1 MTLPSRTRLSA
12 GLLILFAFCAW
23 NLTGLANAALGI
35 LILLFLLDLPSHWT
49 QLRRDPAFLLLLVAL
64 GVTSLLAWRAA
75 VQFPETAPQQ
85 WDAVLAWTFPFLF
98 VVVAWSIKG
107 DERLMRS
114 VLAAAA
120 IGLVVGVLRKSD
132 WSLLDAMLAGE
143 RYHFGYAALG
153 LGFLVSVMLV
163 GVVLFRRRILGLRLM
178 GAPRPMIGAILW
190 VLGLAFTIAVL
201 VITQSRGSVLS
212 LGLVA
217 AGYGL
222 VLVLRPNRGEGHTG
236 PRPALV
242 IASALLLLALMSLV
256 LWSSRERI
264 YFDFESLVPAAGE
277 VASTHEGL
285 GYVSSTAIRINLYDL
300 GLRLFAARPLLGW
313 GPGTSATEYLV
324 RKRVIPLSERHL
336 TYAPQASHL
345 HSVPIEIL
353 VRFGLAGLALG
364 FLTLSLIIG
373 AYRRMWSWSADP
385 ALKLFLVAGGL
396 LALLF
401 VLFDFRL
408 IHLDFRFFFIVFF
421 GILYSYRFAGSG
433 PAGQSRGGALR

>member
-1 MTLPSRTRLSA
+1 
-12 GLLILFAFCAW
+12 
-23 NLTGLANAALGI
+23 
-35 LILLFLLDLPSHWT
+35 
-49 QLRRDPAFLLLLVAL
+49 
-64 GVTSLLAWRAA
+64 
-75 VQFPETAPQQ
+75 
-85 WDAVLAWTFPFLF
+85 
-98 VVVAWSIKG
+98 
-107 DERLMRS
+107 
-114 VLAAAA
+114 
-120 IGLVVGVLRKSD
+120 
-132 WSLLDAMLAGE
+132 
-143 RYHFGYAALG
+143 
-153 LGFLVSVMLV
+153 
-163 GVVLFRRRILGLRLM
+163 
-178 GAPRPMIGAILW
+178 MIGAILW
-190 VLGLAFTIAVL
+190 VLGLVFTIAVL

-222 VLVLRPNRGEGHTG
+222 VLVLRRNRGEGHTG

-256 LWSSRERI
+256 LWSSRERS

-313 GPGTSATEYLV
+313 GPGTGATEYLV

-336 TYAPQASHL
+336 PSAPQASHL

-353 VRFGLAGLALG
+353 VRFGLVGLALG

-421 GILYSYRFAGSG
+421 GILYSYRFVGSG
-433 PAGQSRGGALR
+433 PAGQPRGGAPR

>member
-1 MTLPSRTRLSA
+1 MILPSRSKFSA

-23 NLTGLANAALGI
+23 NLSALANVALG
-35 LILLFLLDLPSHWT
+35 LLVLLFLLDLPSHWVH
-49 QLRRDPAFLLLLVAL
+49 LRRDPAFLLLLTAL

-75 VQFPETAPQQ
+75 VLFPETAPEQ

-98 VVVAWSIKG
+98 VVVAWWIRG

-120 IGLVVGVLRKSD
+120 IGLVVGVFRKSD
-132 WSLLDAMLAGE
+132 WSMLGAMLAGE
-143 RYHFGYAALG
+143 RYHFGFAALG

-163 GVVLFRRRILGLRLM
+163 GLVLFRQRILGLRLM
-178 GAPRPMIGAILW
+178 GRPRPMFALILW

-222 VLVLRPNRGEGHTG
+222 VLALRRNRGEGHAG

-242 IASALLLLALMSLV
+242 IAGALLLLALMSLV

-277 VASTHEGL
+277 VTSSHEGL

-324 RKRVIPLSERHL
+324 PKRVIPLSERHL
-336 TYAPQASHL
+336 KYAPRASHL
-345 HSVPIEIL
+345 HSVLIEIL
-353 VRFGLAGLALG
+353 VRFGLVGLALG
-364 FLTLSLIIG
+364 LLTLLLIIG
-373 AYRRMWSWSADP
+373 AYRRMWAQSEDP
-385 ALKLFLVAGGL
+385 ALRLFLLAGGL
-396 LALLF
+396 LAALF

-421 GILYSYRFAGSG
+421 GILYGYRFAGGEHAG
-433 PAGQSRGGALR
+433 PSRAGALR